1 MHRRRSARRDRSSL
15 QQPAMH
21 PAALPEPALLRDC
34 DETRTRRGGP
44 GGQHRNKVETAVV
57 LLHRP
62 TGLTAEAS
70 ERRSQA
76 ENRRVAVRRLRLALA
91 LGHRLPP
98 DPAGPSPLWRA
109 RASGGRIRVAL
120 DHADYPALVAEA
132 FDRLAACGWQL
143 PPAAAALGVSPS
155 QLARLCR
162 REPAAWTALGR
173 ERVAAGLPPLS

>member
-1 MHRRRSARRDRSSL
+1 MHRRRSTRCDRGSL

-21 PAALPEPALLRDC
+21 PAALPELALLRDC

-76 ENRRVAVRRLRLALA
+76 DNRRVAVRRLRLALA
-91 LGHRLPP
+91 LGHRIPAE
-98 DPAGPSPLWRA
+98 PAGPSPCWRA
-109 RASGGRIRVAL
+109 RTAGGQIAVAL

-143 PPAAAALGVSPS
+143 PPAAALLGVSPS

-162 REPAAWTALGR
+162 REPATWTALGR
-173 ERVAAGLPPLS
+173 QRTAAGLPPLA

>member
-1 MHRRRSARRDRSSL
+1 
-15 QQPAMH
+15 MH
-21 PAALPEPALLRDC
+21 PAALPEPALLGDC

-57 LLHRP
+57 LRHRP
-62 TGLTAEAS
+62 TGISAEAS

-76 ENRRVAVRRLRLALA
+76 DNRRVAVRRLRLALA

-98 DPAGPSPLWRA
+98 DAAGPSAAWRA
-109 RASGGRIRVAL
+109 RSVGGRLTVAL
-120 DHADYPALVAEA
+120 DHDDYPALIAEA
-132 FDRLAACGWQL
+132 FDRLAACHWQL
-143 PPAAAALGVSPS
+143 RPAAEALGVSPS

-173 ERVAAGLPPLS
+173 ERVAAGLPPLA

>member
-1 MHRRRSARRDRSSL
+1 MHRSRSTHCDRGSL

-57 LLHRP
+57 LRHRP

-76 ENRRVAVRRLRLALA
+76 DNRRVAVRRLRLALA

-109 RASGGRIRVAL
+109 RTAGGRITVAL
-120 DHADYPALVAEA
+120 DHADHPALVAEA
-132 FDRLAACGWQL
+132 FDQLAACHWQL
-143 PPAAAALGVSPS
+143 PPAAAALGVSAS

-173 ERVAAGLPPLS
+173 ERAAAGLPPLA